1 MKTIKIPGKFSVI
14 GLLLIIKGATA
25 CAQTTDYER
34 IKAQA
39 DASSLPLVN
48 ICVEIDK
55 VCKPTYTSA
64 TIEIH
69 DPQKRT
75 DTENA
80 TTDFNCKVKYRGNT
94 SLAYDKKSF
103 NVKLL
108 NESGKSLDANI
119 LGIRSDDAWILDAMT
134 ADRMRMRN
142 RLLFDIWT
150 TFQALPTPQITKI
163 ATERADISWKCS

>member
-14 GLLLIIKGATA
+14 GLLLIIKGTTA

-75 DTENA
+75 DKENA
-80 TTDFNCKVKYRGNT
+80 TTFYVLSQLFEVK
-94 SLAYDKKSF
+94 
-103 NVKLL
+103 
-108 NESGKSLDANI
+108 I
-119 LGIRSDDAWILDAMT
+119 C
-134 ADRMRMRN
+134 
-142 RLLFDIWT
+142 LF
-150 TFQALPTPQITKI
+150 LYL
-163 ATERADISWKCS
+163 